1 MVIRIIRG
9 RSIISSVAGAYQV
22 MGYNW
27 DGGDSVEYRG
37 RAKINDFFP
46 ISQDRYSVAYWI
58 LSGMRSIQ

>member
-1 MVIRIIRG
+1 
-9 RSIISSVAGAYQV
+9 